1 MQISVHR
8 LVPAGVLIAAA
19 IWAPWMLASPQGLD
33 RLRILS
39 NEKRRLATEVV
50 ELGRDIGRLREQARL
65 IKTSPRSVERVA
77 RDELGLV
84 RQTELVV
91 QFEVGHFQK

>member
-1 MQISVHR
+1 MRVSIHR
-8 LVPAGVLIAAA
+8 LVPAAVLVAAA
-19 IWAPWMLASPQGLD
+19 AWTPWMLGSPQGLD
-33 RLRILS
+33 RLRTLAD
-39 NEKRRLATEVV
+39 EKRRLAHEVD
-50 ELGRDIGRLREQARL
+50 ELGREIGRLREQARL

-91 QFEVGHFQK
+91 QFEVEPFQ